1 MGCDWKESSMWSV
14 SPKVPEKRKA
24 TATGAQ
30 VWGRDPHTSVTW
42 TLGLGSVEM
51 V

>member
-1 MGCDWKESSMWSV
+1 MGCDWKESSMRSV

-24 TATGAQ
+24 TATGVQ

-42 TLGLGSVEM
+42 TPGLGRVEM